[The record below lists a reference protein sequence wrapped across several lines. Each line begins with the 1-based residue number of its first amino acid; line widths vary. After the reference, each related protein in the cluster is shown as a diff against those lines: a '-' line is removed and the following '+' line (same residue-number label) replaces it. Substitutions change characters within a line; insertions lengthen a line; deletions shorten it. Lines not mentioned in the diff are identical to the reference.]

1 MSIKYRRKHLM
12 PLRISS
18 VPRFNL
24 GTKEMNSRWKS
35 ATEFTKSTIGEALGK
50 LYLIPQ
56 ILRCIVES
64 TCQCYYQTNTLV
76 IGRSVGG
83 SGLDE
88 TIGYR
93 EEFLRE
99 YGKIWCRGWTLSF
112 SMVREALKFENELE
126 TKEMSFTR
134 RSANEPKSDFHNLS

>member
-1 MSIKYRRKHLM
+1 MKHLIS
-12 PLRISS
+12 LRISS
-18 VPRFNL
+18 VPPLNL
-24 GTKEMNSRWKS
+24 GTKKMKSRWKS
-35 ATEFTKSTIGEALGK
+35 ATEFTKS
-50 LYLIPQ
+50 
-56 ILRCIVES
+56 
-64 TCQCYYQTNTLV
+64 
-76 IGRSVGG
+76 
-83 SGLDE
+83 

>member
-1 MSIKYRRKHLM
+1 M
-12 PLRISS
+12 
-18 VPRFNL
+18 
-24 GTKEMNSRWKS
+24 
-35 ATEFTKSTIGEALGK
+35 
-50 LYLIPQ
+50 
-56 ILRCIVES
+56 
-64 TCQCYYQTNTLV
+64 
-76 IGRSVGG
+76 
-83 SGLDE
+83 DE

-99 YGKIWCRGWTLSF
+99 YGKIWCRGELHTYAFNGIFAISILSYLPYNIVTGWTLSF